1 MRGLERSLE
10 RVALDSSVLI
20 EIVAGSQSVKRL
32 VEDIARGLIEAYTS
46 SLNMVEVLYITCRMW
61 GKEEALRRF
70 SKLLGITYDCCC
82 GPGKPT
88 IRDSRV

>member
-46 SLNMVEVLYITCRMW
+46 SLNMVEVLYITCRM
-61 GKEEALRRF
+61 
-70 SKLLGITYDCCC
+70 
-82 GPGKPT
+82 
-88 IRDSRV
+88 

>member
-20 EIVAGSQSVKRL
+20 EIVAGSHPVKRL

-46 SLNMVEVLYITCRMW
+46 SLNMV
-61 GKEEALRRF
+61 G
-70 SKLLGITYDCCC
+70 
-82 GPGKPT
+82 
-88 IRDSRV
+88 